1 MANTFFK
8 AQGKAV
14 EESLVENDKLE
25 EARTL
30 ISKADSKLI
39 LPVDVV
45 VADRIDTEAQKR
57 TVSVGARRSQRL
69 RAERGEMLA
78 HPPQVG
84 ATGPPLG
91 QLEHPLAGG
100 ADQLAGDRDHPA
112 PERLR
117 PLEDRPAQGLPLV
130 EHEQVERQD
139 LQLQVGVGAEGARRD
154 AVDPEVLLQLVDG
167 FSMSARL
174 S

>member
-1 MANTFFK
+1 M
-8 AQGKAV
+8 
-14 EESLVENDKLE
+14 
-25 EARTL
+25 
-30 ISKADSKLI
+30 
-39 LPVDVV
+39 
-45 VADRIDTEAQKR
+45 ADREGGFAQP
-57 TVSVGARRSQRL
+57 VGHTTDATRRATAEGGEL
-69 RAERGEMLA
+69 RADPPEFGLSTPILGE
-78 HPPQVG
+78 
-84 ATGPPLG
+84 
-91 QLEHPLAGG
+91 LEHPLARG